1 MLGRM
6 FHLSYNKN
14 YLKHRL
20 RINDKILKRYF
31 YKICIFYF
39 LNWWNLLHYFSTKRK
54 YKKRND
60 RKTLLFLLYDKN
72 LIISVG
78 ATSVN
83 KLSFFTALWEI
94 SVAAMLGI
102 IKKKKSRRGKK
113 EKGWDEGR
121 TSHRSSNLINPSLR
135 GIQIGVGILTLPGN
149 HSNE

>member
-1 MLGRM
+1 M
-6 FHLSYNKN
+6 FHLNYNK
-14 YLKHRL
+14 KKKIKKSL
-20 RINDKILKRYF
+20 RITDKILKRYF
-31 YKICIFYF
+31 YKICIF
-39 LNWWNLLHYFSTKRK
+39 FSQTDEIFFIIFPRK

-102 IKKKKSRRGKK
+102 IKKKKKQERKERERLGRGANLAPFVQ
-113 EKGWDEGR
+113 
-121 TSHRSSNLINPSLR
+121 SH
-135 GIQIGVGILTLPGN
+135 
-149 HSNE
+149 